1 MPVGIRDIGTE
12 YDMVKK
18 VAVGVPPVLYE
29 LRAGRFQNL
38 VKEGLSRTAAC
49 AIENQ
54 ES

>member
-1 MPVGIRDIGTE
+1 VPVGIRDIGTE
-12 YDMVKK
+12 YDVVKK

-38 VKEGLSRTAAC
+38 AKESLPRTAAC
-49 AIENQ
+49 AIKDQ

>member
-18 VAVGVPPVLYE
+18 VDVGVPPVLYE
-29 LRAGRFQNL
+29 LRASGFQNL
-38 VKEGLSRTAAC
+38 AKEALPRTATC

-54 ES
+54 KS